1 MMFYFLI
8 LIGIVKPQGDNLF
21 AYFTTD
27 GKVYEYCYK
36 EEILQAIKTGEFCYN
51 EDLHFNQ

>member
-21 AYFTTD
+21 AYFTND

>member
-1 MMFYFLI
+1 MFYLLI
-8 LIGIVKPQGDNLF
+8 IIGIVKPQGDNLF

-36 EEILQAIKTGEFCYN
+36 EEILQAIKSGEFCYN